1 MNVNILD
8 RDQECDKLR
17 IYLSLPI
24 PMNVVHHTVAS
35 HKKEHAIHRDFV
47 RIDSRLLKNVFQTK
61 RFNVRTK
68 LLLVGFLTSQ

>member
-24 PMNVVHHTVAS
+24 PMNVVHHAVAS
-35 HKKEHAIHRDFV
+35 HKKEHALHRDFI
-47 RIDSRLLKNVFQTK
+47 RIDPRLLKNVFQTK
-61 RFNVRTK
+61 RFNITK
-68 LLLVGFLTSQ
+68 VLLVGFLTSQ